1 MQLKCNVVLHLGV
14 NRQTWNLKAKLGAVK
29 YDFWR
34 LQIEGER
41 SNQHMIFYGDNI
53 CSLCGIIIVLDL
65 SDSNIKL
72 SIVPNALSNLS

>member
-1 MQLKCNVVLHLGV
+1 
-14 NRQTWNLKAKLGAVK
+14 
-29 YDFWR
+29 
-34 LQIEGER
+34 
-41 SNQHMIFYGDNI
+41 MIFYGDNI